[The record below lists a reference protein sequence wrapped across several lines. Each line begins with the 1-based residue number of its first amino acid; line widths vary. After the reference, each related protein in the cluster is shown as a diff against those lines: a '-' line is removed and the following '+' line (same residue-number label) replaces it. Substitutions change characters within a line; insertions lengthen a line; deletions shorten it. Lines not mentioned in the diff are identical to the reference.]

1 MSSVLMVQQMYKSSL
16 NVEIPIDQQYF
27 VLFPWRK
34 IKPQLTIKSHTYE
47 TKASINDT
55 ELIRISAPQ
64 SNFLVEKDV
73 RMETQKCYPGFIPD
87 GSTCA
92 CDSKIPGLDR

>member
-1 MSSVLMVQQMYKSSL
+1 MSSLLMVQQIYKSSF
-16 NVEIPIDQQYF
+16 NVETPIDQQYF
-27 VLFPWRK
+27 VLFPGRK
-34 IKPQLTIKSHTYE
+34 INPQLTIKSPTYE
-47 TKASINDT
+47 TTAGINDT

-73 RMETQKCYPGFIPD
+73 RMETQKCYPGFIPH